1 MAKES
6 NTSKQNRAVS
16 IFNILKKKNPEVATF
31 LDHKNT
37 FELLIAVIL
46 SAQCTDERVNMVTP
60 ELFKSFPT
68 PLSFKNGSVDEIREK
83 IKSINFCNNKAINI
97 KKTGQIICDKYN
109 NKVPDTLKDLV
120 MLPGVG
126 RKTANVV
133 LGQAFNKPGITVDTH
148 VKRLT
153 KRMGFTVANDPVKIE
168 MDCQKVWPEE
178 IWSDF
183 STHLIIHGRTIC
195 PARKP
200 RCEECDVADFCL
212 KRL

>member
-1 MAKES
+1 M
-6 NTSKQNRAVS
+6 
-16 IFNILKKKNPEVATF
+16 
-31 LDHKNT
+31 
-37 FELLIAVIL
+37 
-46 SAQCTDERVNMVTP
+46 
-60 ELFKSFPT
+60 
-68 PLSFKNGSVDEIREK
+68 
-83 IKSINFCNNKAINI
+83 
-97 KKTGQIICDKYN
+97 
-109 NKVPDTLKDLV
+109 PDTLKELV

-133 LGQAFNKPGITVDTH
+133 LGQLLTSLELQWDTH

-153 KRMGFTVANDPVKIE
+153 KRMGFTFANDPVKIE
-168 MDCQKVWPEE
+168 MDCQKIWPEE

-200 RCEECDVADFCL
+200 RCEECDVTEFCL